1 MRSSI
6 VGIVAFSLLTAF
18 GSTAFADDPPKKP
31 VATKTKKKA
40 PAKRK
45 QEAPKKAEAKEPV
58 VDVAASE
65 TPQPI
70 ATPDPAGTPNQPPPA
85 APAPASVW
93 ETSHREKDA
102 IAPSAAPSTKKE
114 GVAPTGLVLS
124 GSLVTLA
131 PLTPL
136 AEGGKVL
143 TAGVGLDLR
152 VGGYFTNHL
161 GLTAGFRVSAGHM
174 VCHDNKELCSGDAV
188 QLPLMLEIAQARN
201 NGLYGEIGAGFL
213 TAYLFGK
220 DPSYMR
226 IWTPAVLKGGLG
238 YRIGNLAKGEF
249 ERQLAVDVR
258 LGADVGSM
266 TNYSIEGFSDVKDAS
281 GSVAHPTLYLSA
293 GLSVGAHF
301 SL

>member
-6 VGIVAFSLLTAF
+6 VGIGAFSLLTAF
-18 GSTAFADDPPKKP
+18 GSTAFADDAPRKP
-31 VATKTKKKA
+31 VATKTMKKA

-45 QEAPKKAEAKEPV
+45 PEAPKKAEAKEPE

-65 TPQPI
+65 PPAPI
-70 ATPDPAGTPNQPPPA
+70 AMPDSVGTPNQPPPA
-85 APAPASVW
+85 ALAPASAS
-93 ETSHREKDA
+93 ELIHREKDA
-102 IAPSAAPSTKKE
+102 VAPNTKKE

-124 GSLVTLA
+124 GSLVALA

-136 AEGGKVL
+136 ADGGKLL
-143 TAGVGLDLR
+143 TAGVGLELR
-152 VGGYFTNHL
+152 AGGYFTNHI
-161 GLTAGFRVSAGHM
+161 GISAGFRVSGGHM
-174 VCHDNKELCSGDAV
+174 VCDGNKDLCSGVAV

-201 NGLYGEIGAGFL
+201 NGFYGEVGVGFL

-220 DPSYMR
+220 DPSFMR

-238 YRIGNLAKGEF
+238 YRLGNLAKGDF
-249 ERQLAVDVR
+249 ERTLAVDVR
-258 LGADVGSM
+258 LGADVGRM

-281 GSVAHPTLYLSA
+281 GSVANPSLYLSA

>member
-6 VGIVAFSLLTAF
+6 VGLVAFSLLTAF
-18 GSTAFADDPPKKP
+18 GSTAFADDAPRKP
-31 VATKTKKKA
+31 VATKTRKKA
-40 PAKRK
+40 PSKRK
-45 QEAPKKAEAKEPV
+45 PEAPKKAEAKEPD

-65 TPQPI
+65 MPEPI
-70 ATPDPAGTPNQPPPA
+70 ATPASASTPNQPPPA
-85 APAPASVW
+85 APAPASAW
-93 ETSHREKDA
+93 EMSHREKDA
-102 IAPSAAPSTKKE
+102 IAAAPTTKKE
-114 GVAPTGLVLS
+114 GVAPTGLVFS
-124 GSLVTLA
+124 SSLVALA

-143 TAGVGLDLR
+143 TAGVGIDLR
-152 VGGYFTNHL
+152 IGGYFTDHI
-161 GLTAGFRVSAGHM
+161 GITAGFRASAGHM
-174 VCHDNKELCSGDAV
+174 VCHGEEKLCSGIAV

-201 NGLYGEIGAGFL
+201 NGLYGEVGVGFL

-238 YRIGNLAKGEF
+238 YRIGNLAKGDF
-249 ERQLAVDVR
+249 ERTLAVDVR
-258 LGADVGSM
+258 LGADVGRM

-281 GSVAHPTLYLSA
+281 GSVDNPSLYLSA